1 LQIVTG
7 LTTLIGVITELNTAF
22 IKHTNDLANE
32 GGANINSLSSVSI
45 THFLSTA
52 GKAVT
57 GAGLASD
64 LVKVKRKRVKKEKD
78 PNAPKRPLTAFFLYS
93 TFARPE
99 VKDELGDVS
108 PVEINNEI
116 LRRWKEMPP
125 LEKQVS
131 RCPAFFTFSAQTS
144 DQSLTINRHGK
155 TGTKTIINSTN
166 RKSQPTKPGLV
177 LIPKPLPEPMEM
189 ARKVTRRLKRTPERK

>member
-1 LQIVTG
+1 MQIVTG

-116 LRRWKEMPP
+116 LRRWKEMAP

-131 RCPAFFTFSAQTS
+131 RCPPFFTFS

>member
-1 LQIVTG
+1 MQIVTG

-45 THFLSTA
+45 HNFLNTA

-57 GAGLASD
+57 GAGLGGD

-116 LRRWKEMPP
+116 LKRWKEMAVG
-125 LEKQVS
+125 EKQVS
-131 RCPAFFTFSAQTS
+131 RYP
-144 DQSLTINRHGK
+144 SLLFLFCLDIRSITDD
-155 TGTKTIINSTN
+155 
-166 RKSQPTKPGLV
+166 
-177 LIPKPLPEPMEM
+177 
-189 ARKVTRRLKRTPERK
+189 